1 MMMMD
6 SKDEQDGKTSDND
19 DEPEPDWDER
29 LTRDEVFSDRYR
41 PTMAEAGEVS
51 RLQDRVGITNN
62 NLSIAGRSFRS
73 VMAMGTKQ
81 KFTATQAKSWS
92 EVTQGS
98 VLLKRGL
105 VNLRLVPDHH
115 KEMTADRDGE
125 DALGPIVTCHLCL
138 FTKGMSVFTLPESKQ
153 KRDSNSDPLLV
164 SLPWTSVT
172 RLVPDH
178 EKNSIQIERSA
189 AADDSILVL
198 ENSLAE
204 WNDPIT
210 SCLLRYLEIND
221 TTGRTTTLGWQHLI
235 VYRPAFSEAVSD
247 LPLSPLTKSSS
258 DMMMMMANA
267 KDEYNLLT
275 PLLYAVKL
283 GHMTAATSLLQHCQA
298 DPNQPSGDDGT
309 LPLYWADSP
318 AMTELLVAHGAKK
331 VASERQQL
339 FGRVEATQAIV
350 DRQRQQQQ
358 QREEEAA
365 AVVVQTEMQQ
375 NMHLLNERGQKI
387 AEMDDKARELNDNAA
402 EFKSLSSQ
410 LKSQMKQK
418 SGRWGIF

>member
-6 SKDEQDGKTSDND
+6 SKDEQDGKTNDDD

-29 LTRDEVFSDRYR
+29 LTRDEVFSERYR
-41 PTMAEAGEVS
+41 PTMAETCEVS

-62 NLSIAGRSFRS
+62 NNISIAGRSFHS

-115 KEMTADRDGE
+115 KDGE

-138 FTKGMSVFTLPESKQ
+138 FTKGMSFFTLPESKH
-153 KRDSNSDPLLV
+153 KRDSNIDALLV

-172 RLVPDH
+172 RLVPNH
-178 EKNSIQIERSA
+178 ENDSIQIERLA
-189 AADDSILVL
+189 AADDSMLVL

-221 TTGRTTTLGWQHLI
+221 TTGRTTTMGWQHLI

-258 DMMMMMANA
+258 DMMMMMADA

-283 GHMTAATSLLQHCQA
+283 GHMTAATSLLQHYQA

-309 LPLYWADSP
+309 LPMYWADSP

-339 FGRVEATQAIV
+339 FGRVDATQAIV

-358 QREEEAA
+358 QREAAA